1 MGQATCIAERVEQ
14 GSRNIGNLARR
25 LSLPEA
31 VGLSLAVIAPSI
43 TAAFNISL
51 VVKAAGPAAPL
62 TYAIGMIAVALVA
75 LSFVAFTR
83 RVAHAGSAYAYI
95 THTFGSQA
103 GFVAGWML
111 MLAYL
116 CFGSGQAALVGNFA
130 AAFLRRFDVD
140 IGSLW
145 VPVAGATIVLA
156 WWLAYRDMK
165 FAGRLMLAME
175 ALTVLAITALGVRII
190 LEVHPTVEQSLATL
204 RPSTEFHGWAGVGLG
219 MVFTILSFG
228 GFEGA
233 ATLGEETINPRRN
246 IPVAMLST
254 VFLTGFFFIFVS
266 YCEVIGFG
274 PEGLHTLA
282 GSDAPLNELALRFG
296 SRDLAALLDLA
307 TAVTAFSGVLGG
319 TAAAARIMFA
329 LGRAGL
335 SSKLGEAHPTHG
347 TPAAAVSLVALMSLG
362 MFLSWAPFSGAGN
375 YYSYTGTIGTLGL
388 MLTYIGV
395 GGAET
400 VEASR
405 ENRWF
410 WSVICVL
417 GPMVL
422 LWSLY
427 RTLYPVPNYPDNLWP
442 YVTLVWIV
450 VALGL
455 IRLRPALARA
465 PLPDYL

>member
-1 MGQATCIAERVEQ
+1 M
-14 GSRNIGNLARR
+14 
-25 LSLPEA
+25 
-31 VGLSLAVIAPSI
+31 GLSLAVIAPSI
-43 TAAFNISL
+43 TAAFNLSL

-95 THTFGSQA
+95 THTFGGRA
-103 GFVAGWML
+103 GFVVGWML

-130 AAFLRRFDVD
+130 AAFLRRFNID

-145 VPVAGATIVLA
+145 VPVSGGTIVLA

-175 ALTVLAITALGVRII
+175 GLTVLAIIALGVRII
-190 LEVHPTVEQSLATL
+190 FTVHPTVDQSLTTL
-204 RPSTEFHGWAGVGLG
+204 RPSGEYRGWAGVGLG

-233 ATLGEETINPRRN
+233 ATLGEETVNPRRN

-254 VFLTGFFFIFVS
+254 VFLTGCFFIFVS

-274 PEGLHTLA
+274 PKGLHALA
-282 GSDAPLNELALRFG
+282 SSDAPLNELALRFG
-296 SRDLAALLDLA
+296 SRDFAALLDLA
-307 TAVTAFSGVLGG
+307 TTVTAFSGVLGG
-319 TAAAARIMFA
+319 IAASARVLFA

-335 SSKLGEAHPTHG
+335 SAKLGEAHPTHG
-347 TPAAAVSLVALMSLG
+347 TPAAAVSLIGMMSLG
-362 MFLSWAPFSGAGN
+362 VFLAWAPFSGAGN

-388 MLTYIGV
+388 MLTYVGV

-400 VEASR
+400 VEALH
-405 ENRWF
+405 EHRWF
-410 WSVICVL
+410 WSVICLL
-417 GPMVL
+417 GPVVL

-427 RTLYPVPNYPDNLWP
+427 RTVYPVPDFPDNLWP

-450 VALGL
+450 LALGI
-455 IRLRPALARA
+455 IRLRPALVRA
-465 PLPDYL
+465 PLADYL